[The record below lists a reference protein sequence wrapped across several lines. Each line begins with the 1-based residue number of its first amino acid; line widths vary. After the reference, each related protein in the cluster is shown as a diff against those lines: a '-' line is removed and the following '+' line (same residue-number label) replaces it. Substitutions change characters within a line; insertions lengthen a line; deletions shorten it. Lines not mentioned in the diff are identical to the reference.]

1 MSASHPWGWEFDS
14 LLCPGCVELA
24 YSYPDTWIWHCI
36 MCAITAHT
44 ASHPHSQGHIYRHM
58 FRWTVVLWPCAALL
72 SLMVSWFSAIVW
84 SSLNTHTVSTDC
96 ASSLA
101 ASALRH
107 FVCVCVFNQWMQLFV
122 SSSDGFYIKRTAIM
136 QGCQCLLFTTS
147 SAWMYVL
154 FWYQWISLLIVKV
167 TQYLWQYVMI
177 KNNFRTLR
185 FSEICVS
192 YQDSIWVYGYAD
204 LANLYL
210 VSIVP
215 V

>member
-1 MSASHPWGWEFDS
+1 MDLALYYVCDNGPHSLTPTLTRTHIQAYVQMDSGPVTLCCFIESHGE
-14 LLCPGCVELA
+14 LILC
-24 YSYPDTWIWHCI
+24 HCLV
-36 MCAITAHT
+36 ITQ
-44 ASHPHSQGHIYRHM
+44 HPHSVHCLCFISGCLCTQT
-58 FRWTVVLWPCAALL
+58 FC
-72 SLMVSWFSAIVW
+72 
-84 SSLNTHTVSTDC
+84 
-96 ASSLA
+96 
-101 ASALRH
+101 
-107 FVCVCVFNQWMQLFV
+107 VCVCVFNQWMQLFV

-167 TQYLWQYVMI
+167 TQYLWQYVMT
-177 KNNFRTLR
+177 KDNFRTLR